1 MKSSRI
7 LAEDYTVLLHIP
19 RNPVF
24 HECTK
29 YINCHE
35 VRMKI
40 VDGFLKTMYFRTC
53 DQLVNALTKALD
65 PSSFQESELKT
76 IFIQEERR
84 SKKMKDQVANLFG
97 LGSASSRKITPS
109 RKNKR
114 NNKPFLKGFESQIRK
129 E

>member
-65 PSSFQESELKT
+65 PSSFQESSGSSCKSIWLNRSLKISQAPT
-76 IFIQEERR
+76 SRNRR
-84 SKKMKDQVANLFG
+84 SDYGGKGIYVHK
-97 LGSASSRKITPS
+97 LGAPNIFSLEDHFVSYIY
-109 RKNKR
+109 
-114 NNKPFLKGFESQIRK
+114 I
-129 E
+129 